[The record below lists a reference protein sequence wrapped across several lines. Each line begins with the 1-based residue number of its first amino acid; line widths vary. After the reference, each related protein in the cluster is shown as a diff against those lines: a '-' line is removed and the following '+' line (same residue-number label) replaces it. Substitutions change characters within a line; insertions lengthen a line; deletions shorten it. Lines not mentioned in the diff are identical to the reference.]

1 MLLAYQ
7 WSSDYTYQQL
17 FAKVN
22 TDLRVASDAFT
33 QIEENAQQ
41 QLLALANSSKLVTAL
56 QNNAEA
62 EEQNLQT
69 ASSVEAIVDLMKQE
83 ANAAG
88 FNYLNLLSGNGAR
101 KLGMSGWQKYQLPM
115 SPLNSAILASSAQAS
130 MSGIEIV
137 DQQVWQQQP
146 ELEALEIEIPVL
158 YTERAT
164 PTLRTTESRAMMI
177 RALQSVYDRS
187 GNRVAILE
195 AGLLLNNNIEFVDR
209 IRELVYGP
217 GSLTSGGRGTVTVFF
232 EDVRITTNV
241 MFDDG
246 SRALGTR
253 VSSEVRNAVLER
265 GETWVDRA
273 FVVNDWYISAYEP
286 IVDVGGERVG
296 MLYTGYL
303 EKPFR
308 DQFFKAIAVLSALV
322 VSGSLAAAGAA
333 VLGARSIFSPIE
345 NISAVVRATARGD
358 YKRIGPLPTGNEI
371 GELAFQFDAML
382 DSLEHQRQRIEQGAQ
397 ELEYK
402 VQERT
407 EEIEQ
412 QNNHLQ
418 DSINLLQQTRQRLAS
433 AEKLAALGEFT
444 AGVAHEINNP
454 TAVILGNMEVVIA
467 DLGSRAP
474 EFATETDL
482 IFEQVYRIRAIV
494 ESLLQYSRS
503 AQQQHDMRTAPRV
516 SEYPLEP
523 VSPKALSDAGGIEPI
538 RALQTDLEELVN
550 DALTMLAHEFKGRQ
564 ITVHIDIQSD
574 LSALID
580 RQECQQ
586 VLINLIS
593 NAIHAIEEGG
603 NITIVAQN
611 QGRRSITLEV
621 KDTGRGIEPKHLSRI
636 FDPFFTT
643 GKALGTGLGLSVSYS
658 IVHRNGGDIEVSS
671 ELLKGSVFTVTLPAA

>member
-22 TDLRVASDAFT
+22 TDLRVASDAFM
-33 QIEENAQQ
+33 QIQDNAQQ
-41 QLLALANSSKLVTAL
+41 QLLALANSSKLGIAL
-56 QNNAEA
+56 QRNAEDV
-62 EEQNLQT
+62 EQDSLSI
-69 ASSVEAIVDLMKQE
+69 SSVDAISDLLNQE
-83 ANAAG
+83 ARAAG
-88 FNYLNLLSGNGAR
+88 FNYLNLLSGNGTR
-101 KLGMSGWQKYQLPM
+101 KLGKGGWQNHQLPT
-115 SPLNSAILASSAQAS
+115 SPLSTAILNSSAQGS
-130 MSGIEIV
+130 LSGIEIV
-137 DQQVWQQQP
+137 DRKVWRQQP
-146 ELEALEIEIPVL
+146 ELEALDIEIPVL

-195 AGLLLNNNIEFVDR
+195 AGLLLNNNVEFVDR

-217 GSLTSGGRGTVTVFF
+217 GSLTLGGRGTVTVFF

-253 VSSEVRNAVLER
+253 VSSEVRDAVLER

-308 DQFFKAIAVLSALV
+308 EQFFKAIAVLSALV

-345 NISAVVRATARGD
+345 NISAVVRATSRGE

-382 DSLEHQRQRIEQGAQ
+382 DSVEQQRQRIEQDAQ

-402 VQERT
+402 IQERT
-407 EEIEQ
+407 EEIEHK
-412 QNNHLQ
+412 NKHLQ

-454 TAVILGNMEVVIA
+454 TAVILGNMEVLVS
-467 DLGSRAP
+467 DLGSRAS
-474 EFATETDL
+474 EFSTETDL

-503 AQQQHDMRTAPRV
+503 AQEQHEMQAVQQV
-516 SEYPLEP
+516 SDLPLDVTRP
-523 VSPKALSDAGGIEPI
+523 STYSGAGRIEPI
-538 RALQTDLEELVN
+538 RALPIDLEELVN
-550 DALTMLAHEFKGRQ
+550 DTLTMLAHELKGRQ
-564 ITVHIDIQSD
+564 ITVHIDNQSD
-574 LSALID
+574 LSAVID

-593 NAIHAIEEGG
+593 NAIHAIEQAG
-603 NITIVAQN
+603 NISIVARN
-611 QGRRSITLEV
+611 NGPRSITLQV
-621 KDTGRGIEPKHLSRI
+621 KDTGRGIEPRHLDRV

-658 IVHRNGGDIEVSS
+658 IVRRNGGDIGVTS
-671 ELLKGSVFTVTLPAA
+671 EFLKGSIFTVTLPAE

>member
-115 SPLNSAILASSAQAS
+115 SPLNSAILASSAQTS

-503 AQQQHDMRTAPRV
+503 AQQQHDMQTAPRV

>member
-115 SPLNSAILASSAQAS
+115 SPLNSAILASSAQTS

-265 GETWVDRA
+265 GETWVNRA

>member
-115 SPLNSAILASSAQAS
+115 SPLNSAILASSAQTS

-265 GETWVDRA
+265 GETWVNRA

-503 AQQQHDMRTAPRV
+503 AQQQHDMQTAPRV

>member
-265 GETWVDRA
+265 GETWVNRA

-503 AQQQHDMRTAPRV
+503 AQQQHDMQTAPRV